1 MFKELL
7 AQGVEQMG
15 LSLTQGQLEQFAR
28 YHQMLTQAGRTM
40 NLTRVNANDQESV
53 PRHYLDSLTLLAHPG
68 LLQGVDAL
76 ADVGSGAGLPGLALA
91 IALPQVRVTL
101 IDALGKRVN
110 FLEEVIRALGLN
122 AQALHARCEDAG
134 RDPALRDRFPL
145 VTARA
150 VADTPL
156 LAELALPLVRPGGR
170 LVCYKGPAAQ
180 EEAQRAQGALAVLN
194 GRVEA
199 ILPAPIPGQDWD
211 HRLLVLQK
219 MGATPLRYPRKAGIP
234 EKKPL

>member
-1 MFKELL
+1 MFKDLL
-7 AQGVEQMG
+7 AQGALAMGIALSPEQLG
-15 LSLTQGQLEQFAR
+15 QFAL
-28 YHQMLTQAGRTM
+28 YHQMLSQAGRTM
-40 NLTRVNANDQESV
+40 NLTRVSASDQESV

-68 LLQGVDAL
+68 LLQGATAL

-91 IALPQVRVTL
+91 IALPHAQVTL

-110 FLEEVIRALGLN
+110 FLRDVIQALGLN
-122 AQALHARCEDAG
+122 AQALHLRCEDAG

-156 LAELALPLVRPGGR
+156 LTELALPLVRPGGR

-180 EEAQRAQGALAVLN
+180 EEAQRAQGALAALN
-194 GRVEA
+194 GRLEA
-199 ILPAPIPGQDWD
+199 ILPAPVPGQDWG
-211 HRLLVLQK
+211 HQLLVLQK
-219 MGATPLRYPRKAGIP
+219 IGPTPPRYPRKAGIP